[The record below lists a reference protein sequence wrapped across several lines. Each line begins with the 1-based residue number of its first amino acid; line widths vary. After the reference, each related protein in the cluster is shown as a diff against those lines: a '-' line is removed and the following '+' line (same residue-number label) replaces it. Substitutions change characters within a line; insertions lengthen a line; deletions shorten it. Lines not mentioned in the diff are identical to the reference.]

1 MGKRVS
7 RVMTDWVDRNWAA
20 KGCQWFFLA
29 VCWTSLSPM
38 SSAGCCDLHVNLHGQ
53 PHDLGLVDLLLDFF
67 FHVEATKSQSSK
79 HLTSEFIVGCFG
91 TNVCPLLG
99 SLMSSSRA
107 FHMSTYYLQR

>member
-1 MGKRVS
+1 M
-7 RVMTDWVDRNWAA
+7 
-20 KGCQWFFLA
+20 
-29 VCWTSLSPM
+29 SLSPM
-38 SSAGCCDLHVNLHGQ
+38 SPAGCCDLHVDLHGQ

-91 TNVCPLLG
+91 TNGRPLLG

-107 FHMSTYYLQR
+107 FHMSTYYLQRSELQG